1 MDAVFSGSVIAM
13 GGGVIFSALL
23 GWACVSDLRTR
34 RIPNRLVAVLAIGG
48 LLFSL
53 FAQRGG
59 VPSAVA
65 GLLVGFAL
73 WFPVYVLGALG
84 AGDVKLFAAAAA
96 WLGPRGAIEA
106 AVLAAVAGGVL
117 AVVMI
122 ASAGTVRETLRTLML
137 RLTTRSLRPAER
149 VSAARDPRQL
159 PYGIALAAGALLAGW
174 LPTIAW

>member
-73 WFPVYVLGALG
+73 WFPVYVLGAATAHDHMMISQMPDL
-84 AGDVKLFAAAAA
+84 ATT
-96 WLGPRGAIEA
+96 PGAISGPKAFEM
-106 AVLAAVAGGVL
+106 AGIKADTGDGQAPL
-117 AVVMI
+117 
-122 ASAGTVRETLRTLML
+122 GC
-137 RLTTRSLRPAER
+137 
-149 VSAARDPRQL
+149 
-159 PYGIALAAGALLAGW
+159 ALAACRLGHAEKAKAW
-174 LPTIAW
+174 AAKLPKELKKQANTICMANKVVL